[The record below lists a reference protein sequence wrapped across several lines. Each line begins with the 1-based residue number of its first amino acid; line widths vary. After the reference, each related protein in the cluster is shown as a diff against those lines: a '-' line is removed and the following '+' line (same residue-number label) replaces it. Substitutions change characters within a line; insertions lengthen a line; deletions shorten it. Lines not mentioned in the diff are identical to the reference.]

1 MSAST
6 SQPDSGSKSPSGLRG
21 FWNRL
26 VAPAEEQDAA
36 ALLDTT
42 EQLGLV
48 RAAECCDRQRVTV
61 HGSIRSVRMLPR
73 AGSPALEAELF
84 DGSGSILLVWLGRRR
99 IHGVECGRTMT
110 ASGLVSISGD
120 RRVIYNPRYEL
131 DPPPSA

>member
-1 MSAST
+1 VSAST
-6 SQPDSGSKSPSGLRG
+6 SQPASGSKPSTGLRG

-26 VAPAEEQDAA
+26 IAPAEEQDAA

-48 RAAECCDRQRVTV
+48 PATECRDRQRVTI

-73 AGSPALEAELF
+73 AGSPSLEAELF

-99 IHGVECGRTMT
+99 IHGIECGRTLT
-110 ASGLVSISGD
+110 ASGLVSITGD
-120 RRVIYNPRYEL
+120 RRVVYNPRYEL
-131 DPPPSA
+131 DPAPSA